1 MVWKEWGDPLLSLR
15 KGANRLATE
24 YKGKNTAERC
34 RALAQPV
41 ADELGYFLWDVR
53 FVKEGGTWYLRYILD
68 KDGGV
73 TIEDCVTMSRRMSPL
88 LDEADPIPQ
97 SYCLEVMS
105 PGAERELTR
114 PEHFAL
120 CEGCAAVVT
129 LIRPRCGER
138 EFAGLIAPLD
148 KDGAV
153 VLLDEDGNRS
163 VFPKKEIASVRLIA
177 DWDEESGDEA
187 VADRNDEKLTG
198 SQEQG
203 GQS

>member
-15 KGANRLATE
+15 EEDFSLATE

-73 TIEDCVTMSRRMSPL
+73 TIDDCVAMSRRMSPL

-129 LIRPRCGER
+129 LIRPRDGER
-138 EFAGLIAPLD
+138 EFAGLIAPLAE
-148 KDGAV
+148 DGAV
-153 VLLDEDGNRS
+153 VLTLEDGTTAT
-163 VFPKKEIASVRLIA
+163 FPKKEIASVRLIA
-177 DWDEESGDEA
+177 DFDADESNEHE
-187 VADRNDEKLTG
+187 NLT
-198 SQEQG
+198 SSKEQG
-203 GQS
+203 G

>member
-15 KGANRLATE
+15 KGATRLATE

-41 ADELGYFLWDVR
+41 ADELGYYLWDVR

-73 TIEDCVTMSRRMSPL
+73 TIDDCVAMSRRMSPL

-114 PEHFAL
+114 PEHFQL

-129 LIRPRCGER
+129 LIRPRDGER
-138 EFAGLIAPLD
+138 EFAGLIEPLAE
-148 KDGAV
+148 DGAV
-153 VLLDEDGNRS
+153 VLTLEDGTKAA
-163 VFPKKEIASVRLIA
+163 FPKKEIASVRLIA
-177 DWDEESGDEA
+177 DFDADENET
-187 VADRNDEKLTG
+187 LTG
-198 SQEQG
+198 SDEQG
-203 GQS
+203 G

>member
-1 MVWKEWGDPLLSLR
+1 MEGVGRPAPFPSRGGLS
-15 KGANRLATE
+15 LATE

-73 TIEDCVTMSRRMSPL
+73 TIDDCVAMSRRMSPL

-129 LIRPRCGER
+129 LIRPRDGER
-138 EFAGLIAPLD
+138 EFAGLIEPLAE
-148 KDGAV
+148 DGAV
-153 VLLDEDGNRS
+153 VLTLEDGTKAT
-163 VFPKKEIASVRLIA
+163 FPKKEIASVRLIA
-177 DWDEESGDEA
+177 DFDADEA
-187 VADRNDEKLTG
+187 NETENLTG
-198 SQEQG
+198 SDEQG
-203 GQS
+203 G